1 MGEMYEYIC
10 ASVHL
15 NCVVYTYGHVQ
26 TYTSVY
32 ELVSMK
38 MNIVYS
44 LPLSLYVCARV
55 RMRIPSHML
64 SEAAPRE
71 RRILW
76 A

>member
-1 MGEMYEYIC
+1 MC
-10 ASVHL
+10 KD
-15 NCVVYTYGHVQ
+15 
-26 TYTSVY
+26 YTSVC

-38 MNIVYS
+38 MNIVHS